1 MDRKNLLIT
10 VIISV
15 IASMIIS
22 LIGCMLLIR
31 WANGY
36 NLSVD
41 DFTVSDISYIEDID
55 DYYTSYSGEARI
67 YCKDT
72 SQPYLLVVSTTL
84 ISGGKTEDIGQ
95 TSTGIVI
102 VNNGVGI
109 VSTYDYGEA
118 GEISQPNYNIEVLG
132 FRTLS
137 K

>member
-1 MDRKNLLIT
+1 MDKKNLLIT
-10 VIISV
+10 VIISA
-15 IASMIIS
+15 IASMVIS
-22 LIGCMLLIR
+22 LIGCMSLIR

-41 DFTVSDISYIEDID
+41 DFTVSEITYNEDAD
-55 DYYTSYSGEARI
+55 DYYISYDGEARI

-84 ISGGKTEDIGQ
+84 ISGGKTEDIGK

-102 VNNGVGI
+102 VNNGVGTL
-109 VSTYDYGEA
+109 STYDYGKT
-118 GEISQPNYNIEVLG
+118 GEILQPNYKIEVLG

-137 K
+137 Q